1 MKDYHKNKDSTYLK
15 YWDVN
20 NIYVQAMSKKLP
32 VDDFKR
38 VVEASQ
44 FNEDSIESI
53 MKIVVNDI
61 CLKLMLMSKSRRTA

>member
-1 MKDYHKNKDSTYLK
+1 MKDYHKNKDSIYLK

-44 FNEDSIESI
+44 FNQDSIESI

>member
-32 VDDFKR
+32 VDNFKR

>member
-20 NIYVQAMSKKLP
+20 NIYIQAMSKKLP
-32 VDDFKR
+32 ADDFKR

>member
-44 FNEDSIESI
+44 FNQDSIESI